1 MNVIPGDYRHFV
13 LPRFS
18 GNEIGWLRQFS
29 AILAV
34 AIALGHSVIRAL
46 RPIDANPAR
55 FVSNI
60 RKGKFASFVDDS
72 SDWPIDAD
80 HTANGRAT
88 AMTTSRVFA
97 ALLASAVTVMALPT
111 AASAG
116 CYGCYTPPPCPTCY
130 QRQVAPPQYRAFQ
143 ETVMVAPGGV
153 IAHRTPAQ
161 YRTVMVPQTVMVA
174 PEGVQYQQIPAQ
186 YTTRQRVEMVAPAR
200 EYYVAVRPRCGS
212 CGY

>member
-1 MNVIPGDYRHFV
+1 
-13 LPRFS
+13 
-18 GNEIGWLRQFS
+18 
-29 AILAV
+29 
-34 AIALGHSVIRAL
+34 
-46 RPIDANPAR
+46 
-55 FVSNI
+55 
-60 RKGKFASFVDDS
+60 
-72 SDWPIDAD
+72 
-80 HTANGRAT
+80 
-88 AMTTSRVFA
+88 MTTSRVFA

-130 QRQVAPPQYRAFQ
+130 QRQVAPPQYRAVQ

-174 PEGVQYQQIPAQ
+174 PEGVQYQQIAPQ
-186 YTTRQRVEMVAPAR
+186 YATRQRVEMVAPAR